1 MYLADIVNGELK
13 ENPDNPYDITLITSN
28 DEEIKRTRLIGT
40 VVDKYF
46 SPGTEE
52 KKAYTALV
60 IDDGTDTLRL
70 KGWED
75 MAERM
80 NEMLIGDE
88 IEAYGRPNEDEN
100 ERYIVPDK
108 IIKIKDYKRELYLRA
123 IKVKRYAS
131 NNLKIPKISVKK
143 TTDEEET
150 NIAKE
155 DIRNLIFDN
164 EEGMTLDELMKTTD
178 IDRPTIEEAIQDLAN
193 DGDIYEPE
201 TGLFKRV

>member
-1 MYLADIVNGELK
+1 MYLADVVNGELK

-28 DEEIKRTRLIGT
+28 DEEIKRTRLTGT

-75 MAERM
+75 MAESM
-80 NEMLIGDE
+80 NELLIGDE
-88 IEAYGRPNEDEN
+88 IEAYGRPNKDQN
-100 ERYIVPDK
+100 ERYVVPDK

-123 IKVKRYAS
+123 IKAKRYAN

-143 TTDEEET
+143 TTDEEE
-150 NIAKE
+150 NNVAKE
-155 DIRNLIFDN
+155 EIRNLIFDN
-164 EEGMTLDELMKTTD
+164 EEGMTLDELLETTD
-178 IDRPTIEEAIQDLAN
+178 IDRPTIEEVIQDLAN